1 MVRVILSILYDRCL
15 RMYVLFPVVINNFFL
30 LLIVLYN
37 YEYISI
43 DISIHVLLFTHV
55 CMNVY
60 IMYTCMY

>member
-1 MVRVILSILYDRCL
+1 
-15 RMYVLFPVVINNFFL
+15 MYVLFPVVINNFFL

-55 CMNVY
+55 CMNAYINIPY
-60 IMYTCMY
+60 IMHAV